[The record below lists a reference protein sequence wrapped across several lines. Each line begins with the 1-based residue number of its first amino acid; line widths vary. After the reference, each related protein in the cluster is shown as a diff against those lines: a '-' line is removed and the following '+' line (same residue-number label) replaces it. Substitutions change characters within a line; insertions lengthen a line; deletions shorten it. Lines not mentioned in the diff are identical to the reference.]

1 MNETIAFYRDTLGFE
16 VTAAY
21 PDYDPEFC
29 SLKGGGAVAMFTRAG
44 SNGVNS
50 LYIYPALWEEIRNAA
65 TVEYLPRMTEYV
77 MREFGICDPTRY
89 LWRFG
94 HDLSRDRTHGIPEFA
109 LPAVGG

>member
-1 MNETIAFYRDTLGFE
+1 MGFE

-21 PDYDPEFC
+21 PNYDPVFC
-29 SLKGGGAVAMFTRAG
+29 SLKRGGAVAMFTRAG

-50 LYIYPALWEEIRNAA
+50 LYIYPSPWEEITNAA
-65 TVEYLPRMTEYV
+65 TVAYLPMTEYG
-77 MREFGICDPTRY
+77 MREFGICDPTSY

>member
-1 MNETIAFYRDTLGFE
+1 MNGTIAFYRDTLGFE

-50 LYIYPALWEEIRNAA
+50 LYIYSAALGRNQKCRYRGVFAAHDRIRDARVWN
-65 TVEYLPRMTEYV
+65 
-77 MREFGICDPTRY
+77 MRPNP
-89 LWRFG
+89 
-94 HDLSRDRTHGIPEFA
+94 IPLEVR
-109 LPAVGG
+109 P